1 MCEIQTLFE
10 NFTDTLNKCE
20 KMCYN
25 KEAIILVFFAVIA
38 ERLDFMSTGSSSGKN
53 GSRPQKKPVKRVEKV
68 ILSAPAPSGKGK
80 NNVSGSKKSG
90 SQQGGQKVS
99 AVRRIGR
106 GVSKTIAVTFLILM
120 IMICIVGTAM
130 TVFIMKYV
138 ESDSV
143 INLDD
148 LSLNYTTI
156 IYAID
161 SDGEYTEM
169 QTISAEGTRIWVS
182 IDDIPQYVQ
191 DAFVYSEDERFM
203 QHTGVD
209 WIRTV
214 GAFVDMIAGQLG
226 FDNTGFGASTIT
238 QQLIKNINGD
248 YYNRTASTKMQ
259 EIVAALNLERHYS
272 KEQILEAYLNCI
284 NLGNGCYGVEAA
296 SQKYFG
302 KSVSELTY
310 TEAAALA
317 VTTKSPSTLN
327 PLDNPDGNKTRRN
340 QVALSKMLE
349 FGTITQEEYDACIEE
364 DLTIVDAELES
375 GSSTGIYNWYTDEVI
390 RQVQEDLMEEYGYDS
405 DEALSLITSGGYRI
419 YTNCD
424 YTMQTQLEAAF
435 LNDSNFG
442 SSMTNSAGEK
452 PSAAIVV
459 MDYSGNVKAVVGDRY
474 EKTGSLVWSN
484 ATQGLISPGSC
495 MKPITVYA
503 PAIESDLIT
512 YSSVLIDE
520 PIEARND
527 DGELVEWP
535 KNYNNVWTYQS
546 YTMAQALWESKNTI
560 PAQLIQML
568 TPQYCYDFLTQKLG
582 ISTLAEDEASH
593 EALALGG
600 LTYGVSVEELTAA
613 YQIFGNGGVYNE
625 PKYYTTVLNA
635 QGEVVLD
642 TSDQEGTQVISSQ
655 TSYIMNRMLKNVV
668 ERGTGTAAKVSG
680 VEVVGKTGTSSYSE
694 DLCFVGLSPSYVAGV
709 WLGYSENK
717 ETISGGYSA
726 AQVWKNLMSS
736 IVAGAETTFEMDTTG
751 VVESYYDPSTGK
763 CTSSNTGYIGYYK
776 EDHLEE

>member
-1 MCEIQTLFE
+1 
-10 NFTDTLNKCE
+10 
-20 KMCYN
+20 
-25 KEAIILVFFAVIA
+25 
-38 ERLDFMSTGSSSGKN
+38 MSTGSSSGRN
-53 GSRPQKKPVKRVEKV
+53 GKQPQKKPVKRVEKV

-80 NNVSGSKKSG
+80 NGSSGSRKGIARKG
-90 SQQGGQKVS
+90 SQEAGAARRVS
-99 AVRRIGR
+99 R
-106 GVSKTIAVTFLILM
+106 GVLKTIAIIFLVLL
-120 IMICIVGTAM
+120 IMICIVGTAL

-138 ESDSV
+138 ESDAV

-148 LSLNYTTI
+148 LSLNYTTT
-156 IYAID
+156 IYAVG

-169 QTISAEGTRIWVS
+169 QTISAEGNRIWVS

-209 WIRTV
+209 WFRTI
-214 GAFVDMIAGQLG
+214 GAFVDMVAGQLG

-248 YYNRTASTKMQ
+248 YYDRTASNKMQ
-259 EIVAALNLERHYS
+259 EIVGALNLERHYS
-272 KEQILEAYLNCI
+272 KEQILEAYLNYI

-302 KSVSELTY
+302 KSVSELSY

-317 VTTKSPSTLN
+317 VTTKSPSNLN
-327 PLDNPDGNKTRRN
+327 PLDNPEANKERRN

-349 FGTITQEEYDACIEE
+349 FGTITQEEYDACIQE
-364 DLTIVDAELES
+364 DLVIVNADL
-375 GSSTGIYNWYTDEVI
+375 GTNTSTGTYNWYTDEVI
-390 RQVQEDLMEEYGYDS
+390 RQVQADLVEEYGYDS
-405 DEALSLITSGGYRI
+405 DEALSMINRGGYRI

-424 YTMQTQLEAAF
+424 YTMQTQLENAF
-435 LNDSNFG
+435 LDDSNFG

-459 MDYSGNVKAVVGDRY
+459 MDYSGNVKALVGDRY
-474 EKTGSLVWSN
+474 EKSGNLVWSN

-495 MKPITVYA
+495 MKPITVYG
-503 PAIESDLIT
+503 PAIDNDTIT

-520 PIEARND
+520 PIKARND
-527 DGELVEWP
+527 EGEMVDWP
-535 KNYNNVWTYQS
+535 QNYDRVWTRRG

-560 PAQLIQML
+560 PAQLIQTL
-568 TPQYCYDFLTQKLG
+568 TPQYCYDFLTQKVG
-582 ISTLAEDEASH
+582 ISTLAEDESSH
-593 EALALGG
+593 EALTLGG
-600 LTYGVSVEELTAA
+600 LTYGISVEELTAA

-625 PKYYTTVLNA
+625 PKYYSTVVNA

-642 TSDQEGTQVISSQ
+642 TGDQQGSQAISTQS
-655 TSYIMNRMLKNVV
+655 SYIMNRMLKNVV
-668 ERGTGTAAKVSG
+668 ERGTGTAARVSG

-694 DLCFVGLSPSYVAGV
+694 DLSFVGLSPSYVAGV
-709 WLGYSENK
+709 WLGYTENK
-717 ETISGGYSA
+717 EPISGGYSPA
-726 AQVWKNLMSS
+726 RVWNNLMSG
-736 IVAGAETTFEMDTTG
+736 IVAGAETTFQMDTTG

-763 CTSSNTGYIGYYK
+763 CTSSNTGYLGYYK
-776 EDHLEE
+776 EGHLEQ

>member
-1 MCEIQTLFE
+1 
-10 NFTDTLNKCE
+10 
-20 KMCYN
+20 
-25 KEAIILVFFAVIA
+25 
-38 ERLDFMSTGSSSGKN
+38 MSTGSSSGRN
-53 GSRPQKKPVKRVEKV
+53 GKQPQKKPVKRVEKV

-80 NNVSGSKKSG
+80 NSPSKSKRG
-90 SQQGGQKVS
+90 VARRGGQDVGAARRVS
-99 AVRRIGR
+99 R
-106 GVSKTIAVTFLILM
+106 GVLKTIAIVFLVLL

-138 ESDSV
+138 ESDAV

-148 LSLNYTTI
+148 LSLNYTTT
-156 IYAID
+156 IYAVG

-169 QTISAEGTRIWVS
+169 QTIAAEGNRIWVS
-182 IDDIPQYVQ
+182 IDDIPQHVQ

-209 WIRTV
+209 WLRTI

-248 YYNRTASTKMQ
+248 YYDRSASNKMQ
-259 EIVAALNLERHYS
+259 EIVGALNLERHYS
-272 KEQILEAYLNCI
+272 KEQILEAYLNYI

-317 VTTKSPSTLN
+317 VTTKSPSNLN
-327 PLDNPDGNKTRRN
+327 PLDNPEENKARRN

-349 FGTITQEEYDACIEE
+349 FGTITQEEYDACIQE
-364 DLTIVDAELES
+364 DLTIVNAELEA
-375 GSSTGIYNWYTDEVI
+375 GTNTGVYNWFTDEVI
-390 RQVQEDLMEEYGYDS
+390 RQVQEDLVEAYGYS
-405 DEALSLITSGGYRI
+405 SEEALSMINRGGYRI
-419 YTNCD
+419 YTTCD
-424 YTMQTQLEAAF
+424 YQMQNQLETAF
-435 LNDSNFG
+435 QDDSNFG

-459 MDYSGNVKAVVGDRY
+459 MDYNGNVKALVGDRY
-474 EKTGSLVWSN
+474 QKTGNLVWSN

-503 PAIESDLIT
+503 PAIDNDTIT
-512 YSSVLIDE
+512 YSSMLIDQ
-520 PIEARND
+520 PIQARND
-527 DGELVEWP
+527 DGEMVDWP
-535 KNYNNVWTYQS
+535 QNYDRVWTRRG
-546 YTMAQALWESKNTI
+546 YTMAEALQESKNTI

-582 ISTLAEDEASH
+582 ITSLTEDEASH
-593 EALALGG
+593 EALTLGG
-600 LTYGVSVEELTAA
+600 LTYGMSVEELTAA
-613 YQIFGNGGVYNE
+613 YQIFGNGGVYNQ

-642 TSDQEGTQVISSQ
+642 TGDQQGTQAISSQ

-668 ERGTGTAAKVSG
+668 QQGTGTAAQVSG
-680 VEVVGKTGTSSYSE
+680 VEIVGKTGTSSYSE
-694 DLCFVGLSPSYVAGV
+694 DLTFVGLSPSYVAGV
-709 WLGYSENK
+709 WLGYTENK
-717 ETISGGYSA
+717 ETISGGYSPA
-726 AQVWKNLMSS
+726 RVWRNLMSG
-736 IVAGAETTFEMDTTG
+736 IVAGAETTFQMDTTG

-763 CTSSNTGYIGYYK
+763 CTSSNTGYLGYYK
-776 EDHLEE
+776 EGHLEE

>member
-1 MCEIQTLFE
+1 
-10 NFTDTLNKCE
+10 
-20 KMCYN
+20 
-25 KEAIILVFFAVIA
+25 
-38 ERLDFMSTGSSSGKN
+38 MSTGSSSGKN
-53 GSRPQKKPVKRVEKV
+53 GKQPQKKPVKRVEKV
-68 ILSAPAPSGKGK
+68 ILSAPAPSSKGK
-80 NNVSGSKKSG
+80 NNSSKSKKSVARRD
-90 SQQGGQKVS
+90 GQEAGAARRVS
-99 AVRRIGR
+99 R
-106 GVSKTIAVTFLILM
+106 GVLKTIAIVFLVLL

-138 ESDSV
+138 ESDAV

-148 LSLNYTTI
+148 LSLNYTTT
-156 IYAID
+156 IYAVG

-169 QTISAEGTRIWVS
+169 QTIAAEGNRIWVS
-182 IDDIPQYVQ
+182 IDDIPQHVQ

-209 WIRTV
+209 WLRTI

-248 YYNRTASTKMQ
+248 YYDRSASNKMQ
-259 EIVAALNLERHYS
+259 EIVGALNLERHYS
-272 KEQILEAYLNCI
+272 KEQILEAYLNYI

-317 VTTKSPSTLN
+317 VTTKSPSNLN
-327 PLDNPDGNKTRRN
+327 PLDNPEENKARRN

-349 FGTITQEEYDACIEE
+349 FGTITQEEYDACIQE
-364 DLTIVDAELES
+364 DLVIVNAALEA
-375 GSSTGIYNWYTDEVI
+375 GTDNGIYNWFTDEVI
-390 RQVQEDLMEEYGYDS
+390 RQVQEDLVEEYGYDS
-405 DEALSLITSGGYRI
+405 DEALGLITRGGYRI
-419 YTNCD
+419 YTTCD
-424 YTMQTQLEAAF
+424 YQMQTQLEAAF
-435 LNDSNFG
+435 LDDSNFG

-503 PAIESDLIT
+503 PALDNDTIT
-512 YSSVLIDE
+512 YSSMLMDQ
-520 PIEARND
+520 PIQARND
-527 DGELVEWP
+527 DGEMVDWP
-535 KNYNNVWTYQS
+535 QNYDRVWTRRN
-546 YTMAQALWESKNTI
+546 YTMAEALQESKNTI

-582 ISTLAEDEASH
+582 VSSLAEEEASH
-593 EALALGG
+593 EALTLGG
-600 LTYGVSVEELTAA
+600 LTYGMSVEELTAA

-625 PKYYTTVLNA
+625 PKYYTTVVNA

-642 TSDQEGTQVISSQ
+642 TGDQQGVQAISSQ

-668 ERGTGTAAKVSG
+668 EQGTGTAARVSG
-680 VEVVGKTGTSSYSE
+680 VEIVGKTGTSSYSE
-694 DLCFVGLSPSYVAGV
+694 DLSFVGLSPSYVAGV
-709 WLGYSENK
+709 WLGYTENK
-717 ETISGGYSA
+717 EPISGGYSSSR
-726 AQVWKNLMSS
+726 VWRNLMSG
-736 IVAGAETTFEMDTTG
+736 IVAGAETTFQMDTTG
-751 VVESYYDPSTGK
+751 VVESYYDPSTGV
-763 CTSSNTGYIGYYK
+763 CTSSNTGYLGYYK
-776 EDHLEE
+776 EGHLQG

>member
-1 MCEIQTLFE
+1 
-10 NFTDTLNKCE
+10 
-20 KMCYN
+20 
-25 KEAIILVFFAVIA
+25 
-38 ERLDFMSTGSSSGKN
+38 MSTGSSSGKN

-80 NNVSGSKKSG
+80 SSSSGSKKSL
-90 SQQGGQKVS
+90 SRRDGQEVGAARRVS
-99 AVRRIGR
+99 R
-106 GVSKTIAVTFLILM
+106 GVLKTIAVIFLVLL

-138 ESDSV
+138 ESDAV

-148 LSLNYTTI
+148 LSLNYTTT
-156 IYAID
+156 IYATG

-169 QTISAEGTRIWVS
+169 QTIAAEGNRIWVS
-182 IDDIPQYVQ
+182 IDDIPQHVQ

-203 QHTGVD
+203 EHTGVD
-209 WIRTV
+209 WFRTI

-248 YYNRTASTKMQ
+248 YYDRTASNKMQ
-259 EIVAALNLERHYS
+259 EIVGALNLERHYS
-272 KEQILEAYLNCI
+272 KEQILEAYLNYI

-302 KSVSELTY
+302 KSVSELSY

-317 VTTKSPSTLN
+317 VTTKSPSNLN
-327 PLDNPDGNKTRRN
+327 PLDNPEENKARRN

-349 FGTITQEEYDACIEE
+349 FGTITQEEYDACIQE
-364 DLTIVDAELES
+364 DLTIVDKDLGA
-375 GSSTGIYNWYTDEVI
+375 GTTTGIYNWYTDEVI

-405 DEALSLITSGGYRI
+405 DEALGMITRGGYRI
-419 YTNCD
+419 YSNCD
-424 YTMQTQLEAAF
+424 YTMQNQLEAAF
-435 LNDSNFG
+435 LDNSNFG

-503 PAIESDLIT
+503 PAIDNDTIT

-520 PIEARND
+520 PIQARND
-527 DGELVEWP
+527 EGEMVDWP
-535 KNYNNVWTYQS
+535 QNYNRVWTHQG

-568 TPQYCYDFLTQKLG
+568 TPQYCYDFLTQKVG
-582 ISTLAEDEASH
+582 ISTLAEEEASH
-593 EALALGG
+593 EALTLGG
-600 LTYGVSVEELTAA
+600 LTYGISVEELTAA

-625 PKYYTTVLNA
+625 PKYYSTVLNA

-642 TSDQEGTQVISSQ
+642 TGDQQGTQAISSQ

-668 ERGTGTAAKVSG
+668 ERGTGTAARVSG

-694 DLCFVGLSPSYVAGV
+694 DLSFVGLSPSYVAGV
-709 WLGYSENK
+709 WLGYTENK
-717 ETISGGYSA
+717 ETISGGYSP
-726 AQVWKNLMSS
+726 AQVWKNLMSG
-736 IVAGAETTFEMDTTG
+736 IVAGAETTFQMDTTG
-751 VVESYYDPSTGK
+751 VVESYYSPSTGK
-763 CTSSNTGYIGYYK
+763 CTSSNTGYVGYYK
-776 EDHLEE
+776 EGHLEE